1 MQDNQAPDKQAG
13 KMPTHR
19 LLSKAEVDAG
29 LAALNGWVCVKD
41 GKAMSKDFVFKN
53 FKAAFAF
60 MTRVAQKA
68 EELQHHPDWQN
79 IYNKVFITLNTHE
92 AGGIT
97 ALDLQL
103 AALIDAENK

>member
-1 MQDNQAPDKQAG
+1 MQDNQAPDQQVG

-19 LLSKAEVDAG
+19 LLSANEVEAG
-29 LAALNGWVCVKD
+29 LAHLKGWTIIKD
-41 GKAMSKDFVFKN
+41 GKAVHKDFVFKN

-79 IYNKVFITLNTHE
+79 IYNKVFIT
-92 AGGIT
+92 
-97 ALDLQL
+97 
-103 AALIDAENK
+103 K